1 MLFILTHTQ
10 ADGKRACPRQ
20 GNSPSSL
27 CPLASVQAPREQLGS
42 LTPAVP
48 NSFKF
53 TSLSAFKGGFDKCI
67 ALCSQ
72 PGSNCQEDY
81 DKLFSCC
88 FKTIWRTACPPGAG
102 TPQPCC
108 SRAEGRQQGAKFTL
122 IIALDWGLFGQSP
135 AQVLRADTH
144 CRPVGDLCWR
154 GALCQGSSSVSPGT
168 SGASGV
174 PAAELPRGPLKWKLK
189 RSVSPWE

>member
-1 MLFILTHTQ
+1 MCYLSSHTQ

-81 DKLFSCC
+81 DKLFSCF
-88 FKTIWRTACPPGAG
+88 FKTIWRTVCPPGAD

-108 SRAEGRQQGAKFTL
+108 SQAQRRQQGAKFTL
-122 IIALDWGLFGQSP
+122 ITALIWGCWVGVQPKCCGLTLTADLWVTCAAGEPCAKAAPPSILAPLGPRESQQQSC
-135 AQVLRADTH
+135 L
-144 CRPVGDLCWR
+144 VGR
-154 GALCQGSSSVSPGT
+154 
-168 SGASGV
+168 
-174 PAAELPRGPLKWKLK
+174 
-189 RSVSPWE
+189 

>member
-1 MLFILTHTQ
+1 MCYLSSHTQ
-10 ADGKRACPRQ
+10 ADGKRACPRK

-27 CPLASVQAPREQLGS
+27 CPLAPVQAPREQLGS

-88 FKTIWRTACPPGAG
+88 FKTIWRTACPPSAD
-102 TPQPCC
+102 TPQPCH
-108 SRAEGRQQGAKFTL
+108 SRAERRQQGAKFSP
-122 IIALDWGLFGQSP
+122 IIALNWGLFGHSP
-135 AQVLRADTH
+135 ARVLWAD
-144 CRPVGDLCWR
+144 RPVGDLCSR
-154 GALCQGSSSVSPGT
+154 GGLCQGSSSVRPGT

-174 PAAELPRGPLKWKLK
+174 PAPELPPGPLKWKLK